1 MPPER
6 NENLTETPLPKK
18 QLLTLCL
25 VRLAEPINYTILFP
39 FMYRMVKGMNVG
51 ESDEDVSSY
60 AGLIAAS
67 FAIAQFFSGVPW
79 GWLSDRI
86 GRKPVILMGLIG
98 STVGIIMFGLSRS
111 FTMAIISRSIAGIL
125 NGNIGVIK
133 SLLAEITDKSN
144 RAKAFSLLPLVW
156 GVGSVVGPLLGGL
169 LSEPATQYPSVFGN
183 NATMIK
189 FPYLLPCLIGSCI
202 SLAGS
207 IFGLF
212 FLEETL
218 EAKVLKTKQAK
229 LESSATLGEAKIA
242 DHECEKNLE
251 IVGKEPPS
259 DSKAGDFELNHPKPK
274 PSLRSSL
281 TKSVH
286 VVVLSYVLFSLQ
298 NVTWD
303 ELYNLWTAAPIDH
316 YGLGLDQAKI
326 SITLAIVGILTPI
339 VQLLLYPRLQRRFGD
354 LSCYRVVLF
363 VYIPFYIFQPF
374 VADLARYGE
383 QFKESNLTGYNWVR
397 VGVWCG
403 VGLCLITKVI
413 CSPIC
418 FTATSILLTD
428 VCENTEALG
437 TVNGYSQAMVS
448 LTRAVGPAMGGVLLT
463 VSMKSTL
470 PFPLNSHLVWNV
482 LALIAL
488 ITWVESYWVK
498 SVLKKSVNER

>member
-1 MPPER
+1 MSPER
-6 NENLTETPLPKK
+6 DDSMKITPLPTR
-18 QLLTLCL
+18 QLIVLCL

-39 FMYRMVKGMNVG
+39 FMYRMVKWMKVG
-51 ESDEDVSSY
+51 ESEEDVSSY

-67 FAIAQFFSGVPW
+67 FAIAQFFSGIPW

-86 GRKPVILMGLIG
+86 GRKPVILMGLLG
-98 STVGIIMFGLSRS
+98 STVGIIMFGLSQS
-111 FTMAIISRSIAGIL
+111 FAMAIISRSLAGIL

-183 NATMIK
+183 NSVMIK

-207 IFGLF
+207 IFGFF

-218 EAKVLKTKQAK
+218 KSKVQEKNQKNAQAGPHASQEK
-229 LESSATLGEAKIA
+229 SSQTTG
-242 DHECEKNLE
+242 ECEKGSE
-251 IVGKEPPS
+251 IIEVANAKLDTHTPES
-259 DSKAGDFELNHPKPK
+259 K

-281 TKSVH
+281 TKPVH
-286 VVVLSYVLFSLQ
+286 IVVLSYVLFSLQ

-303 ELYNLWTAAPIDH
+303 ELYNLWTAAPIEH
-316 YGLGLDQAKI
+316 YGLGLSQSKI
-326 SITLAIVGILTPI
+326 SITLAIVGILTPV
-339 VQLLLYPRLQRRFGD
+339 VQLMIYPPLQRRFGD

-363 VYIPFYIFQPF
+363 VYIPFYILQPF
-374 VADLARYGE
+374 VADLARHGE
-383 QFKESNLTGYNWVR
+383 QFRDHNTSTYRLVQ
-397 VGVWCG
+397 VGVWAG

-428 VCENTEALG
+428 VCENNEVLG
-437 TVNGYSQAMVS
+437 TVNGYSQAVVS
-448 LTRAVGPAMGGVLLT
+448 LTRAAGPAMGGALLT
-463 VSMKSTL
+463 LSIKSSL

-482 LALIAL
+482 LSVIAI
-488 ITWVESYWVK
+488 ITWIESFWVK
-498 SVLKKSVNER
+498 SVLSKKDNSH